1 MTKIYIHK
9 GENADLDI
17 PKYTSMS
24 YDGFKNLEN
33 QTVES
38 VYLMD
43 ILDYINIEDS
53 KVFLQCIHD
62 KLIDGGEIIIQA
74 PDFYQLLIAINF
86 NKIRSDLGKQVIY
99 SGRIIMHSMEEILEK
114 VNLAGFDPYIKKYIN
129 IFEYYLEFKK
139 I

>member
-53 KVFLQCIHD
+53 KVFL
-62 KLIDGGEIIIQA
+62 
-74 PDFYQLLIAINF
+74 
-86 NKIRSDLGKQVIY
+86 
-99 SGRIIMHSMEEILEK
+99 MHTR
-114 VNLAGFDPYIKKYIN
+114 
-129 IFEYYLEFKK
+129 
-139 I
+139 